1 MHPLAKLTIA
11 AALFIST
18 TGVAGAQAPGTGTTG
33 GGSTTAPT
41 SGAFDRGTADQPGSG
56 VGTVN
61 PNSGQ
66 PPPGT
71 SSPPVTTGQSPSGT
85 NVPSTTP
92 PRANQP
98 AAAGG
103 GRTVGQSR
111 GGAELKDPKEDPIVR
126 ESEQEVSRRIKN
138 ICKGC

>member
-1 MHPLAKLTIA
+1 MGSPMQPIARLTIA
-11 AALFIST
+11 AALLLFPPGI
-18 TGVAGAQAPGTGTTG
+18 AGAQAPGTGTTG
-33 GGSTTAPT
+33 GGSNTAPT

-56 VGTVN
+56 MSKVN

-71 SSPPVTTGQSPSGT
+71 SSPPVTTGQSPSGARDQ
-85 NVPSTTP
+85 STTP
-92 PRANQP
+92 PSANRPP

-111 GGAELKDPKEDPIVR
+111 AGADLKDPKEDPTVR
-126 ESEQEVSRRIKN
+126 ESEEEVSKRIK
-138 ICKGC
+138 